1 MENRCCLDNQL
12 ARKGFWWQMVTK
24 KNNNMKRLILSLL
37 LAPVLLFSQGDFDN
51 FIAIDTQGNEHNLY
65 EYLDQG
71 TTVVIQFLSPSM
83 TCWPSSN
90 SLENLAKAYE
100 RYGCN
105 DIQFLIVAQWGSAEE
120 INEFIESN
128 PIPEATQIPAI
139 AGDDGGQLITQFL
152 FPISE
157 AYECWIIRPDGS
169 YLDGVPLMWDLEVQS
184 LDYILGSD
192 EGFSRCCMYW
202 NDWEDFDWATDPDYE
217 FNELSPILNKDIP
230 TIKPQNTNVYDIFT
244 GNIINKPKK
253 GFYIQEGKK
262 YYIIK

>member
-1 MENRCCLDNQL
+1 M
-12 ARKGFWWQMVTK
+12 K
-24 KNNNMKRLILSLL
+24 KLILSLL
-37 LAPVLLFSQGDFDN
+37 LAPILLFSQDELPNYTATD
-51 FIAIDTQGNEHNLY
+51 IQGNEQDLY

-71 TTVVIQFLSPSM
+71 ITVILQFLSPSM

-90 SLENLAKAYE
+90 SLENLANAYE
-100 RYGCN
+100 EYGCN
-105 DIQFLIVAQWGSAEE
+105 DIQFIIVAQWGSAEE
-120 INEFIESN
+120 LNEFIEEYGG
-128 PIPEATQIPAI
+128 PDGFDIPAI
-139 AGDDGGQLITQFL
+139 AGDEGGESITTSFYIPEIDINICEQ
-152 FPISE
+152 
-157 AYECWIIRPDGS
+157 ECWIIRPDGS